1 VAIAHP
7 FDYVRPGTLDEAIA
21 ILQERG
27 ERARLLAGG
36 TDLIGWIAEE
46 EVLPELVVDLKGIP
60 GLGSLEFQE
69 GILRV
74 GALSTF
80 TDLILSERVRKD
92 LPLVWEMARK
102 VASRAIRNRATL
114 VGNIC
119 SGVPCCDSG
128 PVLLTYEADVVL
140 RGPRGEERIAVEQWF
155 RGPKETA
162 RKSDQ
167 IAVGVEI
174 PLPRSEQG
182 GCYVKLGRYRGE
194 DLAQASVAV
203 LALPG
208 AKVRVAFGAVAP
220 TPVRGRKIE
229 AFLEGR
235 SIDEEAIA
243 GAVRL
248 VEDEIRPITDIRASR
263 EYRMRMVKVMLERGL
278 RAAVGRFAG
287 TGPEYGSDL
296 V

>member
-1 VAIAHP
+1 
-7 FDYVRPGTLDEAIA
+7 
-21 ILQERG
+21 
-27 ERARLLAGG
+27 
-36 TDLIGWIAEE
+36 
-46 EVLPELVVDLKGIP
+46 
-60 GLGSLEFQE
+60 
-69 GILRV
+69 
-74 GALSTF
+74 
-80 TDLILSERVRKD
+80 
-92 LPLVWEMARK
+92 
-102 VASRAIRNRATL
+102 
-114 VGNIC
+114 
-119 SGVPCCDSG
+119 
-128 PVLLTYEADVVL
+128 LTYEADVIL
-140 RGPRGEERIAVEQWF
+140 RSPRGEERIAVERWF

-167 IAVGVEI
+167 IVVGVEI
-174 PLPRSEQG
+174 PLPRGEQG

-229 AFLEGR
+229 ALLEGR

-263 EYRMRMVKVMLERGL
+263 EYRLRMVKVMLERGL
-278 RAAVGRFAG
+278 RAAAKRLAG
-287 TGPEYGSDL
+287 TGPDYGADL